1 MVRRT
6 TSGYAPHLMSA
17 TWLPSTLSVNGRSMP
32 CESPQLAHSR
42 KLAGGARAGPHLLWG
57 GFCQGGAP
65 KGPIHFLILQFLCST
80 WAAVSSPRST
90 LRVAGA
96 RRSGQ
101 GWPAHWAATDR
112 LGLDGFEH
120 DGILVVVGMT
130 TSEGSSHAVDEHSRP
145 HPSIRW
151 AEDPDHDAVM
161 RIGSESSEAADPF
174 WGTAFEAMVRTGT
187 PPPRTVIG
195 DPVTRVQTGA
205 RNRRVFCDRV
215 PPFSVRDGG
224 RRPRARRR
232 RARGATRR

>member
-1 MVRRT
+1 VITQPPPTSLLARSDNCRGSTTLVRCFYGADFVKGVPQG
-6 TSGYAPHLMSA
+6 SYPFSH
-17 TWLPSTLSVNGRSMP
+17 PSVSLFD
-32 CESPQLAHSR
+32 L
-42 KLAGGARAGPHLLWG
+42 
-57 GFCQGGAP
+57 
-65 KGPIHFLILQFLCST
+65 
-80 WAAVSSPRST
+80 AAVSSPRPT
-90 LRVAGA
+90 HRVAGA

-130 TSEGSSHAVDEHSRP
+130 TSEGSSHVVDEHSRP

-174 WGTAFEAMVRTGT
+174 WGTAFEAMQRTGT

-195 DPVTRVQTGA
+195 DPSRACRQG

>member
-1 MVRRT
+1 VDTLILKPGHFTFRYP
-6 TSGYAPHLMSA
+6 SLSQV
-17 TWLPSTLSVNGRSMP
+17 STLLALGSLPKATAGAVSFIGTQPKVGRS
-32 CESPQLAHSR
+32 
-42 KLAGGARAGPHLLWG
+42 ARAGPHLLWG

-65 KGPIHFLILQFLCST
+65 RVLSIFSSFSFFVRPGQPFLRPDPHSE
-80 WAAVSSPRST
+80 WPAR
-90 LRVAGA
+90 AGA
-96 RRSGQ
+96 VKAG
-101 GWPAHWAATDR
+101 PAHWAATDR

-195 DPVTRVQTGA
+195 DP
-205 RNRRVFCDRV
+205 
-215 PPFSVRDGG
+215 S
-224 RRPRARRR
+224 RACRQ
-232 RARGATRR
+232 GPKPSGVL

>member
-1 MVRRT
+1 MGRI
-6 TSGYAPHLMSA
+6 
-17 TWLPSTLSVNGRSMP
+17 LSRG
-32 CESPQLAHSR
+32 C
-42 KLAGGARAGPHLLWG
+42 
-57 GFCQGGAP
+57 P

-80 WAAVSSPRST
+80 WQPF
-90 LRVAGA
+90 LRPDPHTEWPARAGA
-96 RRSGQ
+96 VKAG
-101 GWPAHWAATDR
+101 GPAHWAATDR

-130 TSEGSSHAVDEHSRP
+130 TSEGSSHVVDEHSRP

-174 WGTAFEAMVRTGT
+174 PWGTAFEAMQRTGT

-195 DPVTRVQTGA
+195 DPSRACRQG

>member
-1 MVRRT
+1 
-6 TSGYAPHLMSA
+6 MSQ
-17 TWLPSTLSVNGRSMP
+17 TGTKRQLPRIYD
-32 CESPQLAHSR
+32 
-42 KLAGGARAGPHLLWG
+42 AGPLLLWG

-80 WAAVSSPRST
+80 WAAVSSPRPT
-90 LRVAGA
+90 HRVAGA

-130 TSEGSSHAVDEHSRP
+130 TSEWSSHVVDEHSRP

-195 DPVTRVQTGA
+195 DPSRAWGTGPKPSG
-205 RNRRVFCDRV
+205 VL
-215 PPFSVRDGG
+215 
-224 RRPRARRR
+224 
-232 RARGATRR
+232 